1 MARNRDLSKLLSTAN
16 GKITGSNL
24 DVSFENISDTGT
36 EGTKVASGTTAQ
48 RGSTTGQWRYNSTTG
63 FFEGRNASTFS
74 TLEPTPSVTSVDV
87 GDVDSGAGGNQ
98 TFVITG
104 TDFTTGGTIAFVGND
119 NSEFNAD
126 STTFN
131 SSTQVTAVKTKASF
145 LNAKEPYK
153 VRFTSSTGKIGI
165 SGSGLINVDSAPSWT
180 TAAGNIGNVY
190 EAKNANI
197 TVAASDAEG
206 DTIAYTETGGT
217 VLSTNGLSLNSASGL
232 ITGTAP
238 AVSGDTTINFNL
250 RATANSKNADRAFNI
265 LIKEE
270 LGSSANP
277 ATSAKQLYDAGYT
290 SSGVYYFNNVFT
302 GNQDKQ
308 AYARMDVID
317 SFNTNKLH
325 LQRIDFGHL
334 SNHAIRHYANSGTV
348 SLTRQSGN
356 ATDSTVGAGS
366 TYYYNASSGTG
377 SGVSAMVDTGLKLT
391 DFQGF
396 TLVPELHQTSTGDGG
411 NSVGVHFAT
420 DSSINGGNYG
430 HNYDGDFQMW
440 STGSQ
445 SVDYFIQAIK
455 FTNSSGSTIVE
466 RDDYLGGQWRDGN
479 NADLWTD
486 FYNQSGT
493 NYNAGGSDVTIN
505 STVSSNEYIGVR
517 FRGWADH
524 TSAKQAY
531 LAFWIGVNGS

>member
-1 MARNRDLSKLLSTAN
+1 MTKARDIADFK
-16 GKITGSNL
+16 
-24 DVSFENISDTGT
+24 FENIVDTGT

-48 RGSTTGQWRYNSTTG
+48 RGSTTGQWRYNTTTG

-74 TLEPTPSVTSVDV
+74 TLEPTPTVTSVDV
-87 GDVDSGAGGNQ
+87 TDVDSGAGGNQ

-104 TDFTTGGTIAFVGND
+104 ADFTSGGTISFVGND

-131 SSTQVTAVKTKASF
+131 SATQVTAVKTKASF
-145 LNAKEPYK
+145 LNAKEPYSIK
-153 VRFTSSTGKIGI
+153 FTSVSGKAGI
-165 SGSGLINVDSAPSWT
+165 SSTGLINVDSAPSWT

-197 TVAASDAEG
+197 TVAATDAEG

-217 VLSTNGLSLNSASGL
+217 VLSTNGFSLNSASGL

-238 AVSGDTTINFNL
+238 SVSGDTTINFNL
-250 RATANSKNADRAFNI
+250 RATANSKTADRAFNI
-265 LIKEE
+265 IIKEE

-290 SSGVYYFNNVFT
+290 SSGVYYFNNIWT

-334 SNHAIRHYANSGTV
+334 SNHAIRHYANCGSL

-366 TYYYNASSGTG
+366 TYYYNANDSTG
-377 SGVSAMVDTGLKLT
+377 CGVSAMVDTGLQLS

-396 TLVPELHQTSTGDGG
+396 TMVQEMHQTSVGDGN
-411 NSVGVHFAT
+411 NSVGT
-420 DSSINGGNYG
+420 MLELDSSVNGGNYG
-430 HNYDGDFQMW
+430 HNYHGDYNLM
-440 STGSQ
+440 STYNQ

-455 FTNSSGSTIVE
+455 FTESSGSTIIE
-466 RDDYLGGQWRDGN
+466 RDDYLGGQYRDGN

-486 FYNQSGT
+486 WYNQSGT
-493 NYNAGGSDVTIN
+493 NSNFGGTDT
-505 STVSSNEYIGVR
+505 TVSSSDSAKYVGMR

-524 TSAKQAY
+524 SSNKQAY
-531 LAFWIGVNGS
+531 FAFWIGVNGS